1 MAEKRKTMPPV
12 WANDADLQNGHLR
25 DNSRSRLR
33 SENHANPT
41 LARRE
46 IATLEL
52 LVQKQQASEWIQSVT
67 REKLPP
73 GNFIEQ
79 IRDGILLSKLVNAFI
94 TDPTKK
100 VKLVPR
106 NPDQS
111 INLRHAQ
118 NIFQFLEKASQLGM
132 PKQHLFETSDLYEK
146 KNIVKVIKC
155 LHKFAEVMQI
165 KGLAPSINREKEK
178 PIKLSDFSQEEV
190 LNSKREIAEMI
201 RTTMKRANKTERLS
215 IDDDFF
221 EQEGHEITP
230 GNTDKTTPLTDKTP
244 GSTNKTPQTTTNAV
258 SINNNNNNN
267 NIKNKDKDNNN
278 NKINKNNNNNNSQF
292 ELATIP
298 DEEEAINALQKT
310 LENSE
315 SEFKQE
321 IQLKI
326 QQAKNDILNKMQSL
340 KEMLEQVQT
349 RVLEDINYREA
360 EMLNQLFEIEKQ
372 GTPKSLEQFTFNPEN
387 LLDTDPIAELLIN
400 LQLDWAEK

>member
-12 WANDADLQNGHLR
+12 WASEADLQNGHLR

-52 LVQKQQASEWIQSVT
+52 LVQKQQASEWMQNVT

-79 IRDGILLSKLVNAFI
+79 IRDGILLCKLVNAFI
-94 TDPTKK
+94 TEPTKK
-100 VKLVPR
+100 IKLVPR

-118 NIFQFLEKASQLGM
+118 NIFQFLEKALQLGM
-132 PKQHLFETSDLYEK
+132 PKQNTFETSDLYEK
-146 KNIVKVIKC
+146 KNVVKVIKC
-155 LHKFAEVMQI
+155 LHKFAEVMQL

-201 RTTMKRANKTERLS
+201 RTTMKKANKTERLS

-221 EQEGHEITP
+221 EQDGHEITP
-230 GNTDKTTPLTDKTP
+230 GIADKTP
-244 GSTNKTPQTTTNAV
+244 ITDKNPQTTTDAV
-258 SINNNNNNN
+258 NHNHSNS
-267 NIKNKDKDNNN
+267 NIKNKDIKN
-278 NKINKNNNNNNSQF
+278 NKNNSQF
-292 ELATIP
+292 DLATIP
-298 DEEEAINALQKT
+298 DEEEAMSALQKT

-315 SEFKQE
+315 SEFKQD

-326 QQAKNDILNKMQSL
+326 QQAKSDVVSKMQSL
-340 KEMLEQVQT
+340 KEMLEQVQA
-349 RVLEDINYREA
+349 RVLEDINYKEA
-360 EMLNQLFEIEKQ
+360 EMLKQLSEIEKQ
-372 GTPKSLEQFTFNPEN
+372 GTPKSIAQFTFNPEN

-400 LQLDWAEK
+400 LQLDWTEQ